1 MCMSSPKSPTP
12 VKVAQAPPVTA
23 STPEFETELA
33 EVDTAAQ
40 QAGKKKMGKGKL
52 KVAPKDPSLSVGGVQ
67 GGSGSGNG
75 VNVST

>member
-33 EVDTAAQ
+33 EVHQ
-40 QAGKKKMGKGKL
+40 
-52 KVAPKDPSLSVGGVQ
+52 
-67 GGSGSGNG
+67 NG
-75 VNVST
+75 PEQLQD